1 MNSFLGFPLNH
12 SDALHNIEIMLDA
25 GLLLISSTNED
36 LSEIGFSLIELTKK
50 YSSEA
55 SLTLDKKISGSE
67 YTEPQV
73 TSKST
78 EENKVAS
85 SRFPHP
91 YLLPD
96 TLDERLS
103 IAMSL
108 RDISQGELA
117 RKVGMSQPAIFKLVN
132 GETKTS
138 RKIVEIALALEVNP
152 TWLQCGKGE
161 MTDFCISKTEE
172 L

>member
-1 MNSFLGFPLNH
+1 MNNDISNNYLEDISSRINQIDFLHRASMSMDLQNR
-12 SDALHNIEIMLDA
+12 
-25 GLLLISSTNED
+25 LISY
-36 LSEIGFSLIELTKK
+36 EITLDILAKINSILQV
-50 YSSEA
+50 
-55 SLTLDKKISGSE
+55 LTLK
-67 YTEPQV
+67 QN
-73 TSKST
+73 KSQGIT
-78 EENKVAS
+78 HQAPVKSENKATS
-85 SRFPHP
+85 SGFPHP

-96 TLDERLS
+96 TLAERLS
-103 IAMSL
+103 RAMSL

-152 TWLQCGKGE
+152 AWLQCGEGE
-161 MTDFCISKTEE
+161 MTDFCASKIEE